1 MHTVTEILTFAPVP
15 ALATMSA
22 AQIVMHIRTAQTH
35 AIAREAIAAADRIL
49 AVKAVR
55 S

>member
-1 MHTVTEILTFAPVP
+1 MNTVPEILTFAAVS

-22 AQIVMHIRTAQTH
+22 AQIVAHIRRSQTH
-35 AIAREAIAAADRIL
+35 ASAREAIAAADRVI
-49 AVKAVR
+49 AAKAVR